1 MTTLILH
8 TPSKKVQATKQSFTQ
23 TLAIQTAVSFA
34 MGKKLV
40 DFAAQCDEVIILD
53 KNTGVRVS
61 AIMDSITLSAQP
73 PTRSNLLRYDIRFK
87 NAKPVE
93 YLNERLNKNGVGI
106 RDGST
111 VVVPV

>member
-8 TPSKKVQATKQSFTQ
+8 TPSKKVQSTKQSFTQ
-23 TLAIQTAVSFA
+23 TLANQTAVGFA
-34 MGKKLV
+34 MGKRLAKL
-40 DFAAQCDEVIILD
+40 AEQCDEVIILD
-53 KNTGVRVS
+53 KNTKAIVS
-61 AIMDSITLSAQP
+61 ANMDSITLSAQL

-87 NAKPVE
+87 NPKPIE
-93 YLNERLNKNGVGI
+93 YVNERLNKNGVGI